1 MTTFETP
8 DAAQI
13 YLDYRDKVTRYVR
26 SRVNNAHDA
35 EDLVSAV
42 FVKVYAKLPDYDSS
56 RASLSTWIYVITQR
70 TVVDWLRRARPT
82 LELMDNLSSAQDE
95 VEAQFLRS
103 DSLSAL
109 AAALRALPERERDTV
124 ILHYY
129 HGWKLKEIA
138 DRMGLSYTTVK
149 AAHSSA
155 LAQLRRNLDGVHQ
168 LISSQDSKEL

>member
-1 MTTFETP
+1 M
-8 DAAQI
+8 A
-13 YLDYRDKVTRYVR
+13 RYVR
-26 SRVNNAHDA
+26 SRVDNAHDA
-35 EDLVSAV
+35 EDLVSTV
-42 FVKVYAKLPDYDSS
+42 FVKVYAKLPEYDSS

-109 AAALRALPERERDTV
+109 AAALKALTERERDTV

-129 HGWKLKEIA
+129 RGWKFKEIA

-155 LAQLRRNLDGVHQ
+155 LAKLRRNLGEGQ
-168 LISSQDSKEL
+168 K

>member
-35 EDLVSAV
+35 EDLVSTV

-82 LELMDNLSSAQDE
+82 LELTDNLSSAQDE

-109 AAALRALPERERDTV
+109 AAALKALTERDTV

-129 HGWKLKEIA
+129 HGWKFKEIA

-168 LISSQDSKEL
+168 LISSQDSKGL